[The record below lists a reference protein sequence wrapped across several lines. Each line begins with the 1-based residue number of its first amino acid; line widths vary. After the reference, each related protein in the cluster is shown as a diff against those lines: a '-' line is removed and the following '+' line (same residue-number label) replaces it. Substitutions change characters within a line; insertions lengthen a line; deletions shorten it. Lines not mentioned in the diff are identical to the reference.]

1 MQRRKYLSKLS
12 GPLMDR
18 IDVRVI
24 VETPPA
30 HDVVLGTALATE
42 SSAQVAER
50 VARAR
55 ERQRERFAGTPWKLN
70 AEVPGP
76 VLRRDWPLP
85 STVTARFNA
94 TICEQD
100 QPSARGVDRML
111 RLAWT
116 CADLAGRAAPDE
128 QDLAIAMRL
137 RDAGGRWAA

>member
-1 MQRRKYLSKLS
+1 
-12 GPLMDR
+12 MDR

-24 VETPPA
+24 VESPA
-30 HDVVLGTALATE
+30 PHEVVLGAAAVSE
-42 SSAQVAER
+42 SSAQVAAR
-50 VARAR
+50 VAEAR
-55 ERQRERFAGTPWKLN
+55 DRQRHRLAGTPWRLN

-85 STVTARFNA
+85 ASVTARFNA
-94 TICEQD
+94 TVTAQD

-116 CADLAGRAAPDE
+116 CADIAGRAAPDE